1 MIKYEDG
8 HTILNGRGDQL
19 IMELAVIISDIRR
32 TFEENGDQAIE
43 LAVAMSKSPFVESTE
58 TEQEMTN

>member
-1 MIKYEDG
+1 MIKHEDG

-43 LAVAMSKSPFVESTE
+43 LAMAMSKSPFVESTE
-58 TEQEMTN
+58 TEQELAN

>member
-8 HTILNGRGDQL
+8 RTIINGSGTQL
-19 IMELAVIISDIRR
+19 IMELAVIISNIRK

-43 LAVAMSKSPFVESTE
+43 LAMAMSKSPFVESTE
-58 TEQEMTN
+58 AEQEMTS

>member
-19 IMELAVIISDIRR
+19 IMELAVIISDIRK

-58 TEQEMTN
+58 TEQEMAN

>member
-8 HTILNGRGDQL
+8 HTILSGRGDQL

-43 LAVAMSKSPFVESTE
+43 LAMAMSKSPFVDSTE
-58 TEQEMTN
+58 VEQEMAN

>member
-1 MIKYEDG
+1 MIKCEDG
-8 HTILNGRGDQL
+8 HTILNGSGTQL

-43 LAVAMSKSPFVESTE
+43 LAMAMSKSPFVESTE
-58 TEQEMTN
+58 TEQELAN

>member
-8 HTILNGRGDQL
+8 HTTLNGRGDQL
-19 IMELAVIISDIRR
+19 IMELACIVSDIRK

-58 TEQEMTN
+58 VEQEMAN

>member
-43 LAVAMSKSPFVESTE
+43 LAMAMSKSPFVESAE
-58 TEQEMTN
+58 TEQELAN